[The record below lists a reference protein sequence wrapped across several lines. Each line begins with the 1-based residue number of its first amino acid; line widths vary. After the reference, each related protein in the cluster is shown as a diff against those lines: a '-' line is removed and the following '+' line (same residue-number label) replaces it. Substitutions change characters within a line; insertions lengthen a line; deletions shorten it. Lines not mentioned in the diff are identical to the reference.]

1 MAAVYPKGGGGW
13 TLAAQAGNLLPRQL
27 LEAGMGLYRA
37 DSYRVEDSVGYLVTR
52 VRASIFAAVDREL
65 APWGISAAQGSILI
79 YIAHGRGDRAA
90 DIARDYDYDTGSMT
104 RMVARLAA
112 KRLLR
117 RVPDEDDRRVLRLE
131 LTAAGRKLTEQ
142 MAAMAVKVLNQHLRG
157 FTRAELDQLKA
168 LLSRMLDNRG

>member
-27 LEAGMGLYRA
+27 LEASMGLYRA

-52 VRASIFAAVDREL
+52 VRASIFAGVDREL

-117 RVPDEDDRRVLRLE
+117 RVPDENDRRVLRLE

>member
-1 MAAVYPKGGGGW
+1 
-13 TLAAQAGNLLPRQL
+13 
-27 LEAGMGLYRA
+27 MGLYRA

-52 VRASIFAAVDREL
+52 VRASIFAGVDREL
-65 APWGISAAQGSILI
+65 APLGISAAQGSILI

-157 FTRAELDQLKA
+157 FTRAELDHLKA
-168 LLSRMLDNRG
+168 LLRRMLENRG

>member
-1 MAAVYPKGGGGW
+1 
-13 TLAAQAGNLLPRQL
+13 
-27 LEAGMGLYRA
+27 MGLYRA

-52 VRASIFAAVDREL
+52 VRASIFAGVDREL
-65 APWGISAAQGSILI
+65 APLGISAAQGSILI

-104 RMVARLAA
+104 RMVERLSA

-117 RVPDEDDRRVLRLE
+117 RVPDESDRRVVRLE

-157 FTRAELDQLKA
+157 FTRAELDHLKA
-168 LLSRMLDNRG
+168 LLRRMLENRG

>member
-1 MAAVYPKGGGGW
+1 
-13 TLAAQAGNLLPRQL
+13 
-27 LEAGMGLYRA
+27 MGLYRA

-52 VRASIFAAVDREL
+52 VRASIFAGVDREL

-104 RMVARLAA
+104 RMVARLVA

-117 RVPDEDDRRVLRLE
+117 RVPDENDRRVQRLE
-131 LTAAGRKLTEQ
+131 LTAAGKKLTEQ
-142 MAAMAVKVLNQHLRG
+142 MASMAVKVLNQHLRG

-168 LLSRMLDNRG
+168 LLRRMLENRG

>member
-1 MAAVYPKGGGGW
+1 
-13 TLAAQAGNLLPRQL
+13 
-27 LEAGMGLYRA
+27 MGLYRPET
-37 DSYRVEDSVGYLVTR
+37 YRVEDSVGYLVTR

-65 APWGISAAQGSILI
+65 APFGISAAQGSILI

-117 RVPDEDDRRVLRLE
+117 RVPDDKDRRVQRLE
-131 LTAAGRKLTEQ
+131 LTAAGRRLTEQ
-142 MAAMAVKVLNQHLRG
+142 MSAMAAKVLNQHLRG
-157 FTRAELDQLKA
+157 FTRAELEQLKA
-168 LLSRMLDNRG
+168 LLRRMLENRG

>member
-1 MAAVYPKGGGGW
+1 MAAVYREAGGGW
-13 TLAAQAGNLLPRQL
+13 TMAAKAGNLLLRQQSGG
-27 LEAGMGLYRA
+27 GMGLYRA

-117 RVPDEDDRRVLRLE
+117 RVRDASDRRVVRLE

-142 MAAMAVKVLNQHLRG
+142 MAAVAARVLNQHLRG
-157 FTRAELDQLKA
+157 FTRAELDQVKS
-168 LLSRMLDNRG
+168 LLQRMLDNGG

>member
-1 MAAVYPKGGGGW
+1 
-13 TLAAQAGNLLPRQL
+13 
-27 LEAGMGLYRA
+27 MGLYRA
-37 DSYRVEDSVGYLVTR
+37 ESYRVEDSVGYLVTR

-117 RVPDEDDRRVLRLE
+117 RVLDENDRRVQRLE
-131 LTAAGRKLTEQ
+131 LTAAGRRLTEQ
-142 MAAMAVKVLNQHLRG
+142 MAAMATKVLNQHLRG
-157 FTRAELDQLKA
+157 FTRAELEQLKA
-168 LLSRMLDNRG
+168 LLRRMLENRG

>member
-1 MAAVYPKGGGGW
+1 
-13 TLAAQAGNLLPRQL
+13 
-27 LEAGMGLYRA
+27 MGLYRA
-37 DSYRVEDSVGYLVTR
+37 ESYRVEDSVGYLVTR

-104 RMVARLAA
+104 RMVARLVA

-117 RVPDEDDRRVLRLE
+117 RVLDEDDRRVQRLE

-142 MAAMAVKVLNQHLRG
+142 MAAMATKVLNQHLRG

-168 LLSRMLDNRG
+168 LLRRMLENRG

>member
-1 MAAVYPKGGGGW
+1 
-13 TLAAQAGNLLPRQL
+13 
-27 LEAGMGLYRA
+27 MGLYRA
-37 DSYRVEDSVGYLVTR
+37 ESYRVEDSVGYLVTR
-52 VRASIFAAVDREL
+52 VRASIFAGVDREL

-104 RMVARLAA
+104 RMVARLVA

-117 RVPDEDDRRVLRLE
+117 RVPDENDRRVQRLE
-131 LTAAGRKLTEQ
+131 LTAAGKKLTEQ
-142 MAAMAVKVLNQHLRG
+142 MASMAVKVLNQHLRG

-168 LLSRMLDNRG
+168 LLRRMLENRG

>member
-1 MAAVYPKGGGGW
+1 
-13 TLAAQAGNLLPRQL
+13 
-27 LEAGMGLYRA
+27 MGLYRA

-104 RMVARLAA
+104 RMVARLVA

-117 RVPDEDDRRVLRLE
+117 RVPDENDGRVQRLE
-131 LTAAGRKLTEQ
+131 LTAAGKKLTEQ
-142 MAAMAVKVLNQHLRG
+142 MASMAVKVLNQHLRG

-168 LLSRMLDNRG
+168 LLRRMLENRG